1 MTSKMRTQFDK
12 MTIVPLRITDVTY
25 LISLGNSDFFCFF
38 SLQKSFTT
46 NYPALTNAKNL
57 HLFGILLQRHMIETM
72 LHAIFVGLL
81 FPLHMAVQLA

>member
-1 MTSKMRTQFDK
+1 MTSKMRTQFDEMIK
-12 MTIVPLRITDVTY
+12 VPLKITDVTY
-25 LISLGNSDFFCFF
+25 LICLCNSDFFCFF

-57 HLFGILLQRHMIETM
+57 HLFGILLQRHTIEIM

-81 FPLHMAVQLA
+81 YPLHMVVQLA